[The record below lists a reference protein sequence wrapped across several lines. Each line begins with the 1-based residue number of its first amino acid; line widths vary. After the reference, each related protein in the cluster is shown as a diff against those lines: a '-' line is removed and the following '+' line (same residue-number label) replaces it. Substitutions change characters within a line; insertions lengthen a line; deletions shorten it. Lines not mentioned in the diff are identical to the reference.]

1 MAKSK
6 QNRLTQG
13 RRDAATQNVLMSHYV
28 LSILRSQ
35 FQRNLNRLARTLRG
49 GAHNPRLKHLW
60 TIECLLHNKL
70 YGLNDEQH

>member
-35 FQRNLNRLARTLRG
+35 KPEELKPFSPNFTWWGAQSTTQTLV
-49 GAHNPRLKHLW
+49 
-60 TIECLLHNKL
+60 
-70 YGLNDEQH
+70 DD